1 VCNTCLRRGRQTRDT
16 RPTHATRPL
25 PSPFSIALRRVFVFV
40 RVWSPAVDSMWSA
53 LRDGS
58 CTLTY
63 ESLRQPPLLALRSI
77 CSCTSLYILP
87 QITPHALFSNDRVD
101 MVLTGVTAGACP
113 RSSRLLSPPG
123 PYTMC
128 SSRLPPSPRSL
139 IIVHK
144 RSSIVRYSS
153 CPGKSGRLSVAVRV
167 QLSLYVSSTTVA
179 PASRCPAHAPS
190 SPHRAAWPPCAKC
203 PSLPSQHSTQID
215 ATAPS

>member
-1 VCNTCLRRGRQTRDT
+1 MCNTCLRRGVVR
-16 RPTHATRPL
+16 HASNPRSTRPL

-53 LRDGS
+53 LRDGAVS
-58 CTLTY
+58 RVLTY

-87 QITPHALFSNDRVD
+87 QITPRAFFSNERVD
-101 MVLTGVTAGACP
+101 VVLTSVTAGACP
-113 RSSRLLSPPG
+113 GSSRLLSPSR

-139 IIVHK
+139 LIVHR

-153 CPGKSGRLSVAVRV
+153 SPGKSVPALRRRTSYIAVRV
-167 QLSLYVSSTTVA
+167 LYHGCPRLPLPGPCA
-179 PASRCPAHAPS
+179 LLPASCS
-190 SPHRAAWPPCAKC
+190 MAAVY
-203 PSLPSQHSTQID
+203 
-215 ATAPS
+215 